1 MGLLDDLK
9 KQSESK
15 KAQEDQASV
24 RREQAEEYYRQKV
37 QPKLTE
43 IYTHFAELTKHL
55 NYVKPE
61 TIAKYAINVAGQE
74 AEFYQGEY
82 KVQVDSTTDTNY
94 ISIRC
99 KCTRPT
105 DIEFVIDDPSA
116 INKNKNFL
124 NEHGLSYQVYPR
136 NNGEPGARI
145 SVQAEITP
153 ELLFEGDRMKGC
165 VNLKILNF
173 ESLGKR
179 TRVLQIHEIN
189 DQFLDGLDRF
199 LIRENENF
207 FKLNIDEK
215 AKEEI
220 RAKVQEEQRRRIE
233 ELKEME
239 RLAEEEKMRE
249 KLEKENK
256 GIKKGLKLMKN
267 IPTKK
272 IFKQA

>member
-15 KAQEDQASV
+15 KAQEDQESV
-24 RREQAEEYYRQKV
+24 RREKAEEFYRQKV
-37 QPKLTE
+37 QPKLAE
-43 IYTHFAELTKHL
+43 IYNHYAELAKHL
-55 NYVKPE
+55 NYVKLE
-61 TIAKYAINVAGQE
+61 TIAKYAINIAGQQ
-74 AEFYQGEY
+74 AEFYQTDY
-82 KVQVDSTTDTNY
+82 KVQVDSTEDTNY

-116 INKNKNFL
+116 INKNKNFF
-124 NEHGLSYQVYPR
+124 NEHGLNYQVYPR

-145 SVQAEITP
+145 SVQAEIKP

-165 VNLKILNF
+165 INLKVINF
-173 ESLGKR
+173 ESLGSR

-199 LIRENENF
+199 MVRENDNF

-220 RAKVQEEQRRRIE
+220 RARVQEEQRRRME

-239 RLAEEEKMRE
+239 RLAEEEKIRE
-249 KLEKENK
+249 KLERENK
-256 GIKKGLKLMKN
+256 GIKKGLKLVKN